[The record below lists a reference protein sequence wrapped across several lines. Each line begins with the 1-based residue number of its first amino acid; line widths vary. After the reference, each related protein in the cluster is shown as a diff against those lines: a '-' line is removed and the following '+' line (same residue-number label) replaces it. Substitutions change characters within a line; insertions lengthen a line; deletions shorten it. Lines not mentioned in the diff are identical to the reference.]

1 MKVVIV
7 GSGVAATAHARVAVA
22 HPGLQLVGI
31 VETTRGSSAES
42 TKPRLADY
50 VEETLKGERPAT
62 FSSLAAALSDSDV
75 DVVAVCTPSGTHADH
90 AEQALAADK
99 HVVIEKPI
107 DVDLARARRL
117 SALADEARTRGIVV
131 SVISQHRFDPANA
144 AISRAISAGRF
155 GQLTSATASIAWWRD
170 QDYYDSG
177 DWRGTWQFDGGALLN
192 QGVQAI
198 DLLVHFLGT
207 PVEVFGRTA
216 RLTHTDMEA
225 EDVGGAVI
233 TFENGAIATLLAT
246 TSARPHVG
254 ARVQVHGTEGSAISA
269 RDQLEY
275 FFAADAHPAGSSV
288 YQGANQALN
297 EVSANDVPGGFVDL
311 DLFSGH
317 LRQYEDI
324 LEAIHTGREPGV
336 TVSDALTV
344 LALVRAVYV
353 SQTLGVQVDFADVV
367 AGGYDDVVAVT
378 GQPALT
384 AVSSPAD
391 PIAKVSV

>member
-1 MKVVIV
+1 MRVVIV

-22 HPGLQLVGI
+22 HPGMQLVGI
-31 VETTRGSSAES
+31 VETEYRANPVGIAEPR
-42 TKPRLADY
+42 KPRLADY
-50 VEETLKGERPAT
+50 VEQTLKGERPRT
-62 FSSLAAALSDSDV
+62 FSTLDAALGDV
-75 DVVAVCTPSGTHADH
+75 DVDLVAVCTPSGTHTDFT
-90 AEQALAADK
+90 EQALAAGK

-117 SALADEARTRGIVV
+117 SALAEEARTQGIVV

-144 AISRAISAGRF
+144 AVSRAISAGRF
-155 GQLTSATASIAWWRD
+155 GQITSATASVAWWRD
-170 QDYYDSG
+170 QEYYDSG
-177 DWRGTWQFDGGALLN
+177 HWRGTWRFDGGALLN
-192 QGVQAI
+192 QGAQAI

-207 PVEVFGRTA
+207 PVEVLGCTA
-216 RLTHTDMEA
+216 RLAHTGIEA
-225 EDVGGAVI
+225 EDLGAAVI

-275 FFAADAHPAGSSV
+275 FFAADAHPAGSSE
-288 YQGANQALN
+288 YRGANQALN
-297 EVSANDVPGGFVDL
+297 EVSANDVPGGFADL

-324 LEAIHTGREPGV
+324 LEAIHTGGEPGV
-336 TVSDALTV
+336 TVSDAFTV

-353 SQTLGVQVDFADVV
+353 SQTLGLQINFADVV
-367 AGGYDDVVAVT
+367 AGIHDDVVAVT
-378 GQPALT
+378 GPAQQPQPT
-384 AVSSPAD
+384 T
-391 PIAKVSV
+391 IAEVVA